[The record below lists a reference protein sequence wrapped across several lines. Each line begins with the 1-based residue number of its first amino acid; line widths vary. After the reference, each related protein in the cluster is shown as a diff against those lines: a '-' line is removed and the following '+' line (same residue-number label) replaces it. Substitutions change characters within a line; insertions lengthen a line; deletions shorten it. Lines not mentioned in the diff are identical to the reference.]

1 MDANLYTKID
11 ALIEEKEEE
20 LVSKVIRLIQIN
32 SSEGEPLPGAPFGKG
47 PREMLDTVLEM
58 GKADGFAV
66 TDYGVG
72 VVSVAMKEGQPDLG
86 IWAHGDAVPAG
97 DGWKFPP
104 YQGTRYKDCII
115 GRGATDNKGQLVS
128 SFLVL
133 KILKEL
139 GVELKYNP
147 ALYVGSNEESG
158 MKDMKGIPG
167 NPDAKGFVN
176 VCTPPRLSLVP
187 DGNFPIGYGARGLT
201 GFYFKSKNPLHSMT
215 LTAGLDETPGLAT
228 AELENADIQDTL
240 PDCKVEQG
248 EVTKVTAFSQPR
260 HTTNPDPDGNMITM
274 LTSALLGS
282 EAVHEDDKKILEFF
296 REVSLDIHGA
306 MFGLDVESELMGR
319 TIVYAKTITCKDGY
333 PELEIRLRYPVEL
346 THDEMLKRL
355 TQVCEERGFVLKE
368 NPGHTPY
375 LRPMDTEVVTTL
387 KEIANAVTG
396 EDKEPYVNGATY
408 AHYLPNAYIYGM
420 QGNRPPED
428 FPKGRGG
435 AHGMDEVVS
444 IERLKT
450 AMKIY
455 ARALLALNEIEW

>member
-20 LVSKVIRLIQIN
+20 LVSKVIQLIQID
-32 SSEGEPLPGAPFGKG
+32 STEGEPLPGAPFGKG

-58 GKADGFAV
+58 GKTDGFAA

-86 IWAHGDAVPAG
+86 IWAHGDVVPAG
-97 DGWKFPP
+97 DGWNFPP

-128 SFLVL
+128 AFLVL

-158 MKDMKGIPG
+158 MKDMKGVPG

-187 DGNFPIGYGARGLT
+187 DGSFPIGYGAKGMTR
-201 GFYFKSKNPLHSMT
+201 FYFKSKTPLHGMT
-215 LTAGLDETPGLAT
+215 LTAGLQDAPGLAT
-228 AELENADIQDTL
+228 AELEDEQIPDAL
-240 PDCKVEQG
+240 PDCQVMKG
-248 EVTKVTAFSQPR
+248 KTTKVTAFSEPCHPSR
-260 HTTNPDPDGNMITM
+260 PNPDGNMITM

-282 EAVHEDDKKILEFF
+282 GVVHEDDKNILEFF
-296 REVSLDIHGA
+296 HDISLDIHGS
-306 MFGLDVESELMGR
+306 MFGIDVESELMGG
-319 TIVYAKTITCKDGY
+319 TIVSTRTITCDDNY
-333 PELEIRLRYPVEL
+333 PELEIRLVYPIEL

-368 NPGHTPY
+368 NPGYHPY
-375 LRPMDTEVVTTL
+375 LRPSDTEVVTTL

-396 EDKEPYVNGATY
+396 EEKEPYVNGVTY